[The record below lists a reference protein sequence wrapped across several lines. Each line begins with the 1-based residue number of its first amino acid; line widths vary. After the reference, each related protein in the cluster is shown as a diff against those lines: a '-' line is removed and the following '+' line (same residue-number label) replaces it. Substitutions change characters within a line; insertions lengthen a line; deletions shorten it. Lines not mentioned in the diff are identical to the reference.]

1 MGVMSCLRKDCNSIM
16 CDTYVNSAG
25 YICNYCKSEFKEYLQ
40 KEGLN
45 PKTEGQITKEIEKF
59 MVTPKDSYIDG
70 NETSIDEFF
79 KERYRTVFIA
89 TN

>member
-1 MGVMSCLRKDCNSIM
+1 MGVMSCSRKECDNIM
-16 CDTYVNSAG
+16 CDTYVDSVG
-25 YICNYCKSEFKEYLQ
+25 YICNDCKSEFKEYLQ

-59 MVTPKDSYIDG
+59 MATSKDSYIDG

-79 KERYRTVFIA
+79 EVRSR
-89 TN
+89 